1 MSAALSTVR
10 PEFVEGLSFLFTHL
24 KLKGSPSTSSGRTK
38 ELTTTALIVAAGSG
52 SRMGGDV
59 PKQFRLLG
67 GKPVLRWAVESLIR
81 HPAVQQVRVVAGQ
94 GQLDRAGDALDGLDV
109 GEFIEG
115 GAERADS
122 VRAGLASI
130 EGDAVLVHDAARPF
144 CPAAVIDR
152 LLASLEFF
160 EGAAPVLPVGDT
172 LARIGDTLGEA
183 VDRTGL
189 ARVQTPQAF
198 RLGALRSAYELWKG
212 PSPTDETTV
221 VRAASMNV
229 AAVEGDPA
237 LEKLTLPADF
247 ERAEQWL
254 AGRLIP
260 RTGMGFDVH
269 AFSGEGPVTLGGIQV
284 PHSRGLAGH
293 SDADVVLHAITDA
306 LLGAAGLGDIGE
318 HFPPS
323 DARWKGADS
332 SLFLAHA
339 VELLREKGAL
349 IDHIDCTVIA
359 EGPKIGPHRA
369 AMRARIAEIAGL
381 SVDQVSVKATTTE
394 GLGFTGRRE
403 GIAAQAV
410 ASIRMGI

>member
-1 MSAALSTVR
+1 M
-10 PEFVEGLSFLFTHL
+10 
-24 KLKGSPSTSSGRTK
+24 
-38 ELTTTALIVAAGSG
+38 TTIALIVAAGKG
-52 SRMGGDV
+52 ERAGAGM
-59 PKQFRLLG
+59 PKQYRLLG
-67 GKPVLRWAVESLIR
+67 GKPVLRWAVESLIH
-81 HPAVQQVRVVAGQ
+81 HPAVQSARVVIGKGQ
-94 GQLDRAGDALDGLDV
+94 RDSAEAALDGLDV
-109 GEFIEG
+109 GPLVEG

-122 VRAGLASI
+122 VRAGLAAI
-130 EGDAVLVHDAARPF
+130 GGDAVLVHDAARPF

-160 EGAAPVLPVGDT
+160 DGAAPVLPVGDT
-172 LARIGDTLGEA
+172 LARVGEA
-183 VDRTGL
+183 LEAPVDRDGL
-189 ARVQTPQAF
+189 VRVQTPQAF
-198 RLGALRSAYELWKG
+198 RLQELKSAYDCWSG

-221 VRAASMNV
+221 LRAAGMKV

-254 AGRLIP
+254 AGRLSP

-269 AFSGEGPVTLGGIQV
+269 AFSGEGPIVLGGIEVQ
-284 PHSRGLAGH
+284 HARGLAGH

-323 DARWKGADS
+323 DTRWKDAPS

-339 VELLREKGAL
+339 VGLLRASGAI
-349 IDHIDCTVIA
+349 IDHVDCTVIA
-359 EGPKIGPHRA
+359 EAPKVGPHRQ
-369 AMRARIAEIAGL
+369 AMRERIAEIAGL
-381 SVDQVSVKATTTE
+381 SIDQVSIKATTTE

-410 ASIRMGI
+410 ASIRMGQPK

>member
-1 MSAALSTVR
+1 M
-10 PEFVEGLSFLFTHL
+10 
-24 KLKGSPSTSSGRTK
+24 
-38 ELTTTALIVAAGSG
+38 TTTALIVAAGKG
-52 SRMGGDV
+52 ERAGGGL

-67 GKPVLRWAVESLIR
+67 GKPVLRWAVESLLR
-81 HPAVQQVRVVAGQ
+81 HPAVHAVRVVIGQ
-94 GQLDRAGDALDGLDV
+94 GQHGDAASTLDGLDV
-109 GEFIEG
+109 GEFVEG

-122 VRAGLASI
+122 VRAGLGAVR
-130 EGDAVLVHDAARPF
+130 GDAVLVHDAARPF
-144 CPAAVIDR
+144 CPPAVVDR

-160 EGAAPVLPVGDT
+160 DGAAPVLPVGDT
-172 LARIGDTLGEA
+172 LAQIGETLGDPI
-183 VDRTGL
+183 DRIGL

-198 RLGALRSAYELWKG
+198 RLDALRSAYERWSG

-221 VRAASMNV
+221 LRAAGLKV
-229 AAVEGDPA
+229 AAVHGDPA
-237 LEKLTLPADF
+237 LDKLTLPADF

-254 AGRLIP
+254 AGRLSP

-269 AFSGEGPVTLGGIQV
+269 AFSGEGPLMLGGIEV

-293 SDADVVLHAITDA
+293 SDADVALHAITDA

-323 DARWKGADS
+323 DPRWKGAAS
-332 SLFLAHA
+332 SIFLKHA
-339 VELLREKGAL
+339 VELLRSNGAQ

-359 EGPKIGPHRA
+359 EAPKIGPHRA

-381 SVDQVSVKATTTE
+381 SVYQVSVKATTTE